1 MTRRATLRAV
11 LALALVAILVS
22 AQDASCE
29 MQGSC
34 DAGLSSPDA
43 GSTVEP
49 AIEATTVEATPE
61 TAEAPAPEAQ
71 SRRLDPSLDETP
83 SVESETPPPVADVLE
98 TVEDPVEVED
108 HAAIASA
115 LRLEL
120 RDARAEIE
128 RLERLALETDSR
140 TTERQKTTVSTETV
154 SNVGSDE
161 TDETT
166 NTGENTDEKTCA
178 SLDSEDPW
186 FPPWTRRRAGQ
197 ALAELDVARR
207 AVTALCRAI
216 LDGFGVLQHVDAFVL
231 ETRRVLQPYVDSVAK
246 TCERVAE
253 KYALARGN
261 VEKLAREFRKS
272 SARRRERKR
281 NELAA
286 ERARKIASG
295 EFVEP
300 DLPRF
305 SELYWKRQ
313 GQRANALFG
322 DLQMAIGGA
331 YGAARTKAMDA
342 SRDASASFAATKHK
356 FKTRVYPAWARVR
369 LAVSREAVPVA
380 AVLIETFPGKAEKA
394 LVAVAKALKC
404 VGFVGYDD
412 LAKVQSAK
420 DFGLVLGDAFL
431 ALALSCGLVPALYFV
446 VFRARPG
453 DTRPDEATVE
463 IKHVPANDGTFLGSH
478 VGGGVDVVVTLPEV
492 KRARECDILVGE
504 DEVKVRALEGF
515 HDVTVAIPPE
525 AKGSSWRA
533 GSDAWVMRAKFD
545 LKTEALTVSLR
556 TPGALAARG
565 AASPL
570 GDEKENKSAK
580 SAKGGAGVSANKAA
594 PFSPVTPNR
603 SVAADKAA
611 AAVKAATSTRKKKAS
626 GANAEE

>member
-1 MTRRATLRAV
+1 M
-11 LALALVAILVS
+11 
-22 AQDASCE
+22 
-29 MQGSC
+29 
-34 DAGLSSPDA
+34 
-43 GSTVEP
+43 
-49 AIEATTVEATPE
+49 
-61 TAEAPAPEAQ
+61 
-71 SRRLDPSLDETP
+71 
-83 SVESETPPPVADVLE
+83 
-98 TVEDPVEVED
+98 
-108 HAAIASA
+108 
-115 LRLEL
+115 
-120 RDARAEIE
+120 
-128 RLERLALETDSR
+128 
-140 TTERQKTTVSTETV
+140 
-154 SNVGSDE
+154 
-161 TDETT
+161 
-166 NTGENTDEKTCA
+166 
-178 SLDSEDPW
+178 
-186 FPPWTRRRAGQ
+186 
-197 ALAELDVARR
+197 
-207 AVTALCRAI
+207 
-216 LDGFGVLQHVDAFVL
+216 
-231 ETRRVLQPYVDSVAK
+231 
-246 TCERVAE
+246 
-253 KYALARGN
+253 
-261 VEKLAREFRKS
+261 
-272 SARRRERKR
+272 
-281 NELAA
+281 
-286 ERARKIASG
+286 
-295 EFVEP
+295 EP

-394 LVAVAKALKC
+394 LVAVAKALRC

-626 GANAEE
+626 GANVEE

>member
-11 LALALVAILVS
+11 LALALVAVLVS

-61 TAEAPAPEAQ
+61 TAEAPEPEAQ

-83 SVESETPPPVADVLE
+83 SVESATPPPLADVLE

-128 RLERLALETDSR
+128 RLERIKLDERL
-140 TTERQKTTVSTETV
+140 TERQTTVRETV
-154 SNVGSDE
+154 SNVGSD
-161 TDETT
+161 
-166 NTGENTDEKTCA
+166 DEKSHA
-178 SLDSEDPW
+178 RSVRSSLDSEDPW
-186 FPPWTRRRAGQ
+186 FPPWVRRRAGQ

-216 LDGFGVLQHVDAFVL
+216 LDGFGVLHNVDAFVL
-231 ETRRVLQPYVDSVAK
+231 ETRRVLQPYVDAAAK
-246 TCERVAE
+246 TRDDVAE
-253 KYALARGN
+253 KYRVARGN
-261 VEKLAREFRKS
+261 VEKLVREFRKS

-281 NELAA
+281 AELAA
-286 ERARKIASG
+286 ERQRKLDSG

-300 DLPRF
+300 ELPRF
-305 SELYWKRQ
+305 SEVYWKRQ

-322 DLQMAIGGA
+322 DLQMAVGGA
-331 YGAARTKAMDA
+331 YGAARTKVNDA
-342 SRDASASFAATKHK
+342 SRDARVSFEVTKQTVK
-356 FKTRVYPAWARVR
+356 QRVYPAWARVR
-369 LAVSREAVPVA
+369 FAVSREAVPVA
-380 AVLIETFPGKAEKA
+380 AFLMETFPGKAEKA
-394 LVAVAKALKC
+394 LVAAAKALRR

-412 LAKVQSAK
+412 LAKTQSAK

-431 ALALSCGLVPALYFV
+431 ALALTCGVVPALYFV

-453 DTRPDEATVE
+453 DARPDEATVE

-478 VGGGVDVVVTLPEV
+478 AGGGVDVVVTLPEV

-545 LKTEALTVSLR
+545 LKTETLTVSLR

-570 GDEKENKSAK
+570 GDEKENKTAK
-580 SAKGGAGVSANKAA
+580 NAKGTAGVSANKAA

-611 AAVKAATSTRKKKAS
+611 AAVKAATSARVKKTS
-626 GANAEE
+626 GANAEA